1 MHPCFDTM
9 PCPLLVAVKSNTKTQ
24 SRANMTRHLNRILTG
39 LASVAALAA
48 TLSHPAAAQQAF
60 PSPPTPPLEPKN
72 DAFYTSPSEV
82 DLGAVVPGTV
92 LRYREINAKAYYLFP
107 VKGQAWQLMYR
118 STDHKG
124 KPVAM
129 VGTVL
134 LPDNAPATN
143 RRLMAYNVAYDALTL
158 RCAPSYEFVKGTAL
172 EQALIQTALKNGLV
186 VMSPDYEG
194 LKSLWTVGLNSGH
207 GVLDGIRAAENFNPA
222 GLNGARTPVVITGYS
237 GGAIAAN
244 WANELYRS
252 YAPEL
257 NIKGVAAGGVAVDL
271 GNIARKVDGRFWAG
285 VYFGAVAALA
295 NGYPEVDVA
304 TLTNDKGKTMLAKA
318 QNMCLG
324 QFLTGAP
331 DPLLNFAFQKMSS
344 NTTVPQLLD
353 VPVVK
358 QIIAENRLGQRTPG
372 APVYIYE
379 GTVDELMPIADV
391 DALVSKYCGQGVK
404 VQYSRTYN
412 DHLLLAVTG
421 FGKAFAYLQDR
432 LNDVPA
438 PTNCK

>member
-1 MHPCFDTM
+1 MNT
-9 PCPLLVAVKSNTKTQ
+9 LLT
-24 SRANMTRHLNRILTG
+24 RILPG
-39 LASVAALAA
+39 LTALALL
-48 TLSHPAAAQQAF
+48 TLAPAHHAAAQQVF
-60 PSPPTPPLEPKN
+60 PPPATPVPEPKD
-72 DAFYTSPSEV
+72 DAFYTPPSTT
-82 DLGAVVPGTV
+82 DLSAVVPGTV

-124 KPVAM
+124 RPVAM

-134 LPDNAPATN
+134 VPVNAPAQN
-143 RRLMAYNVAYDALTL
+143 RQLMAYNIAYDALTL

-172 EQALIQTALKNGLV
+172 EQALIQSALKKGLV

-194 LKSLWTVGLNSGH
+194 LQSLWTVGLNSAH
-207 GVLDGIRAAENFNPA
+207 GVLDGIRAAENFNLA
-222 GLNGARTPVVITGYS
+222 GLSGASTPVVITGYS

-257 NIKGVAAGGVAVDL
+257 NIKGVAAGGVEVDL
-271 GNIARKVDGRFWAG
+271 GNVARKVDGGFWSG
-285 VYFGAVAALA
+285 VYFGAVAALV
-295 NGYPEVDVA
+295 NGYPEVNVTA
-304 TLTNDKGKTMLAKA
+304 LTNDKGKAMLAKA
-318 QNMCLG
+318 QTMCLG

-331 DPLLNFAFQKMSS
+331 DPLLNFAYKKMKDHV
-344 NTTVPQLLD
+344 TVPDLLE
-353 VPVVK
+353 VPAVK
-358 QIIAENRLGQRTPG
+358 QIITENRLGQRLPG

-391 DALVSKYCGQGVK
+391 DALVAKYCAQGVK
-404 VQYSRTYN
+404 VQYTRTRN

-421 FGKAFAYLQDR
+421 FGKAFDYLVDR
-432 LNDVPA
+432 LNDVPV
-438 PTNCK
+438 PSNCK